1 MLSSM
6 GGGERG
12 HGVGVVVGWY
22 LVVGDFF
29 FFFFCWVVVGVVVF
43 VCVWGG
49 GRCSPLLHCV
59 MPHSTTVAIDSP
71 MWAWPTCCA
80 TRR

>member
-29 FFFFCWVVVGVVVF
+29 FFFVGWWLGWWCLC
-43 VCVWGG
+43 VCGG
-49 GRCSPLLHCV
+49 GVDVPRF
-59 MPHSTTVAIDSP
+59 STV
-71 MWAWPTCCA
+71 
-80 TRR
+80 